1 MVRGPAARY
10 KGSESRKAAA
20 WPYLAPAR
28 ADSAAY
34 PLLAF
39 SPFINTPSWA
49 VSRQPWWRMALISAG
64 SSAAWPRWWP
74 CTHRCASGPGSS
86 VRGAGITLA
95 AGVDAF
101 PFTLGTSA

>member
-1 MVRGPAARY
+1 VVLGVMVRGPAARY

-39 SPFINTPSWA
+39 SPFINTPS
-49 VSRQPWWRMALISAG
+49 
-64 SSAAWPRWWP
+64 
-74 CTHRCASGPGSS
+74 
-86 VRGAGITLA
+86 
-95 AGVDAF
+95 
-101 PFTLGTSA
+101 